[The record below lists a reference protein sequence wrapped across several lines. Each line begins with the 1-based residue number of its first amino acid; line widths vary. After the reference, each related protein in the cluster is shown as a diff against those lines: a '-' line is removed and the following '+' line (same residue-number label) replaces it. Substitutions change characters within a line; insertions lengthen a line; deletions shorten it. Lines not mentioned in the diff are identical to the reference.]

1 MKFHTHFRFHKDK
14 KVIPPGKSLIF
25 QKKLEIFLKIRFL
38 ELAKNFFHWCTIFGF
53 TWCTVVGFMT
63 HVLRKPPSQ
72 VICKTALKQSN
83 CKIFQVLISQELF
96 EVWSYFYNVVQFSC
110 KLQFE
115 YVTFFRQACPKCS
128 EKKSTIPIL
137 RKDLVHQCGFMVLND
152 TPPLIIYKS
161 NIAVK
166 NLIL

>member
-1 MKFHTHFRFHKDK
+1 M
-14 KVIPPGKSLIF
+14 IPPGKNLIF

-38 ELAKNFFHWCTIFGF
+38 ELAKSFFHWCTNFGF
-53 TWCTVVGFMT
+53 TWCTVVGFMILQKP

-72 VICKTALKQSN
+72 NICKTVLRQWN
-83 CKIFQVLISQELF
+83 CKIFQFLISQELF
-96 EVWSYFYNVVQFSC
+96 EVRSYFYNVVKFSC
-110 KLQFE
+110 KLQFDH
-115 YVTFFRQACPKCS
+115 VTFFGFRQACPKCS

-137 RKDLVHQCGFMVLND
+137 RKDLVDQCGFMVLND
-152 TPPLIIYKS
+152 APLLIIYKN